1 MLAAKNKLCL
11 IVFALLLAGCSTT
24 VGARPAELEMIVPTP
39 TVLNDEW
46 NPGLEIRSTGKVVL
60 TKEYNLSF
68 PISGQIL
75 EVLVEEGDF
84 VQAGDTIAQLDTTAI
99 LSEIAKAEGELA
111 VAQAKLER
119 AMAGPHE
126 SEITE
131 AEIQVT
137 AIAVKTPVS
146 RAEATAQASDLAAA
160 QAHLAYLLDLPL
172 PEDVALA
179 QAEVD
184 QAQRTVDSAKAQLKL
199 ALIVAPADGTVVRIL
214 LNAHEYARAGE
225 TVVQMSDLGRLSI
238 QTKLYDFE
246 IVGVNVGNTATISFD
261 ALPGVN
267 VEGTVYSIL
276 PDENDDQGGRYT
288 VMIRLNE
295 IPEGLR
301 WGMTAKVD
309 ISQE

>member
-1 MLAAKNKLCL
+1 MLASKHKLCM
-11 IVFALLLAGCSTT
+11 IVFILLLAGCSTT

-39 TVLNDEW
+39 TVLNDDW
-46 NPGLEIRSTGKVVL
+46 NRGLEIRSTGKVVL

-75 EVLVEEGDF
+75 EVLVEEGGF
-84 VQAGDTIAQLDTTAI
+84 IQAGDTIAQLDTTAI
-99 LSEIAKAEGELA
+99 LSEIAQAEGELA

-137 AIAVKTPVS
+137 AIAVQTPVS

-160 QAHLAYLLDLPL
+160 QAQLAYILDLPL

-179 QAEVD
+179 QAEVN
-184 QAQRTVDSAKAQLKL
+184 QAQMNVDSAKAQLKL

-214 LNAHEYARAGE
+214 LNAHEYARTGE
-225 TVVQMSDLGRLSI
+225 TVVQMSDLERLSI

-246 IVGVNVGNTATISFD
+246 IVGVNIGNTATISFD

-288 VMIRLNE
+288 VMIRLSE